1 MEKICSRCKIQKPT
15 TDFYRGGGADGFQA
29 WCRDCMK
36 GYQRKIKEKD
46 EERDENALYVLSY
59 ESCLKGPYKIGRTN
73 CVEQRVMQLEASQC
87 FRIVVHAAFPQ
98 MGGLEKRVHERL
110 APYQVQG
117 VRGKEWFH
125 CPLATIL
132 TVIAGYVENPEA

>member
-36 GYQRKIKEKD
+36 GYQRKNREKE

-59 ESCLKGPYKIGRTN
+59 ESCLNGPYKIGRTN

-87 FRIVVHAAFPQ
+87 FRIVVHAVFLNRGDIEKTIREQLAAF
-98 MGGLEKRVHERL
+98 
-110 APYQVQG
+110 QVTG
-117 VRGKEWFH
+117 CRGKEWFS
-125 CPLATIL
+125 CPLSTII
-132 TVIAGYVENPEA
+132 TTIASHL